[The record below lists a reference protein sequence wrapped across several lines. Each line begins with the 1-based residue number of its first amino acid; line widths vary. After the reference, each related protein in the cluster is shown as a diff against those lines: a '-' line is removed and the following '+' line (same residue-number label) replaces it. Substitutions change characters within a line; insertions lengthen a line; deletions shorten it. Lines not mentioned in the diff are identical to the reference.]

1 MQKIE
6 VEIQKNEICQV
17 RAPCISEGDVGSAF
31 KRKLALSFSLRQP
44 KVSLICKEK
53 QAPRPFYQT
62 IECGSSKQSHHL
74 HFRQVRPSISQC
86 QTFFILTLVLDY
98 WFIALASNLVKYCTH
113 SALCA
118 EQMGGG
124 GGGGWRALGT
134 HKFAFSLEI
143 WDRDLLVTAQLSH
156 SIPAKSL
163 FNNNKKHTKIASSL
177 DCKFVKTFEAFST
190 CTRYSKKCGLRVAR
204 GTSLL
209 LNAKKQKKCKY
220 YVWSLYRVRVS
231 LEDHVAEL
239 VNHFFKR
246 FLNEDMSSP

>member
-1 MQKIE
+1 MQKIK

-124 GGGGWRALGT
+124 GAGT
-134 HKFAFSLEI
+134 GCTQVCLLTWNLRSGSFGDCPAISLNPCK
-143 WDRDLLVTAQLSH
+143 VT
-156 SIPAKSL
+156 
-163 FNNNKKHTKIASSL
+163 FNNKKHTKIASSIVNWSKLLRPFLPAL
-177 DCKFVKTFEAFST
+177 DT
-190 CTRYSKKCGLRVAR
+190 
-204 GTSLL
+204 
-209 LNAKKQKKCKY
+209 
-220 YVWSLYRVRVS
+220 VRNVVS
-231 LEDHVAEL
+231 G
-239 VNHFFKR
+239 
-246 FLNEDMSSP
+246 

>member
-6 VEIQKNEICQV
+6 VEIQKNVICQV

-74 HFRQVRPSISQC
+74 HFRQVKPSISQC
-86 QTFFILTLVLDY
+86 QTFFILALVLDY

-124 GGGGWRALGT
+124 GVGGHLVHT
-134 HKFAFSLEI
+134 SLPSHLKSEI
-143 WDRDLLVTAQLSH
+143 GIFWWLPSYLTQSLQSH
-156 SIPAKSL
+156 
-163 FNNNKKHTKIASSL
+163 
-177 DCKFVKTFEAFST
+177 FST
-190 CTRYSKKCGLRVAR
+190 TTKNIQRLRARSIVNLSKLLRPFLPALD
-204 GTSLL
+204 T
-209 LNAKKQKKCKY
+209 
-220 YVWSLYRVRVS
+220 VRNVVS
-231 LEDHVAEL
+231 G
-239 VNHFFKR
+239 
-246 FLNEDMSSP
+246 

>member
-1 MQKIE
+1 MQKIK

-62 IECGSSKQSHHL
+62 IECGTSKQSHHL

-124 GGGGWRALGT
+124 GGLAGT
-134 HKFAFSLEI
+134 WYTQVCLLTWNLRSGSFGDCPAISLNPCK
-143 WDRDLLVTAQLSH
+143 VTFQQQ
-156 SIPAKSL
+156 
-163 FNNNKKHTKIASSL
+163 KKHTKIASSI
-177 DCKFVKTFEAFST
+177 
-190 CTRYSKKCGLRVAR
+190 
-204 GTSLL
+204 
-209 LNAKKQKKCKY
+209 
-220 YVWSLYRVRVS
+220 VR
-231 LEDHVAEL
+231 
-239 VNHFFKR
+239 
-246 FLNEDMSSP
+246 